1 MLQSPSPPRNLK
13 KTKYTGRLFP
23 DHPPTPPPPH
33 KGGALLQAISA
44 GLWIASTRPA
54 RPMCRGALFG
64 RGVRPNYSLLAQV
77 PKIPGRPGLHSFMH
91 VAKTQTMCRG
101 CVLSFYLCCVMLR
114 QYANLHLLTRPYCAW
129 PVLKANH
136 IPGCVSRCAFES
148 PAVLTCFRLMTLL
161 VVLCSSACHCEHAF
175 CTCCA
180 ARSRVDPQA
189 FQLVSQQLRAT
200 SACLS
205 QNFAPPSRR
214 KEGCGLVFFFVC
226 QGVCVFVPSTECHCS
241 FTCKACSFR
250 ICLFFFVCQ
259 GVCVFVPSTE
269 CHCSFTCKACSFR
282 ICPTLSASWLEKKV
296 RRVRGFQSV
305 HG

>member
-1 MLQSPSPPRNLK
+1 
-13 KTKYTGRLFP
+13 
-23 DHPPTPPPPH
+23 
-33 KGGALLQAISA
+33 
-44 GLWIASTRPA
+44 
-54 RPMCRGALFG
+54 MCRGALFG

-214 KEGCGLVFFFVC
+214 KEGCGLVFFLCARGFVC
-226 QGVCVFVPSTECHCS
+226 LSPALSVIAASHAKHVPFGS
-241 FTCKACSFR
+241 A
-250 ICLFFFVCQ
+250 FFFFFCVPGGLCVCPQ
-259 GVCVFVPSTE
+259 
-269 CHCSFTCKACSFR
+269 H
-282 ICPTLSASWLEKKV
+282 
-296 RRVRGFQSV
+296 
-305 HG
+305 